1 MITTAV
7 PPQPEHVAALRA
19 RACLPGA
26 STLVTDMHSYGHAVA
41 LVVTVL
47 HSLPATMRTL
57 LILPSVHHYRTLW
70 QPYHS
75 LLFPA
80 EPLVVRAHRATR
92 YVAGAV
98 TVHCG
103 NIPGAHFD
111 LAVTLQPRAV
121 PNARHTLCIGDPP
134 DSPRSWCLDVR
145 HPTCSPPRWLLA
157 ETPFPRPCDDLS
169 AYQARAQQ
177 VCDDLMGGTKRATIT
192 GLAHALVQS
201 LFQGTRARRGFVPGH
216 CVLAVSSDVPTMHAL
231 ALPLVTAGVATLVV
245 DDEYV
250 TPGLARRMVQ
260 DANVVVVHHAFQE
273 LAALAALA
281 TRVYVLDTLVRP
293 GVLQQLWVLSHYV
306 PVVTLRVDLRYA
318 DSRRATVEHS
328 DTITLFRELHDG
340 VPHCPLEFAEPHPEP
355 QAAEPSTES
364 AEHCSFAA
372 TTEADGRSGATA
384 GETTEEL
391 PREESAAP
399 DFELAE
405 GGDVG
410 AADLGCS
417 AKLECSEELA
427 PWGYLVDVAGRR
439 ACLSQL
445 GVADLWRAAQDGAT
459 TFSLIRGDAVA
470 PHGWLHSPA
479 LAAVAARLPVPAQQP
494 APTSVRQGVEADTLW
509 HILSAGKPDALTAVD
524 WAAAATLLLCRV
536 LLGPHPWCTLH
547 FGVTDATG
555 LFEYHHGTWARCCAQ
570 ITHGQLWGVMLDYTD
585 ETARHCVPVYLFTNS
600 AAAAA
605 L

>member
-1 MITTAV
+1 MITTAA

-26 STLVTDMHSYGHAVA
+26 STLVTDMHSYGRAVA

-47 HSLPATMRTL
+47 HSLPVAMRTL
-57 LILPSVHHYRTLW
+57 LILPSVHHYRALW

-134 DSPRSWCLDVR
+134 DSPRSWRLDVR
-145 HPTCSPPRWLLA
+145 RPTCSPPRWLLA

-231 ALPLVTAGVATLVV
+231 AQPLVTAGVATLVV

-340 VPHCPLEFAEPHPEP
+340 VPHCPLEDQPEP
-355 QAAEPSTES
+355 PGEPAEC
-364 AEHCSFAA
+364 AEHDLDA
-372 TTEADGRSGATA
+372 GAPA
-384 GETTEEL
+384 GETTQEL
-391 PREESAAP
+391 PRAGPVEP
-399 DFELAE
+399 DSEPAE
-405 GGDVG
+405 G

-417 AKLECSEELA
+417 AGLQCPEELA
-427 PWGYLVDVAGRR
+427 PWGHMVEVAGRR

-445 GVADLWRAAQDGAT
+445 GISDLWRAAQGGAT
-459 TFSLIRGDAVA
+459 SFTLIRGGDVA
-470 PHGWLHSPA
+470 PHGWLHAPA
-479 LAAVAARLPVPAQQP
+479 LAAVAARLPAPAQQP

-570 ITHGQLWGVMLDYTD
+570 VARGQLWGVMLDYTD
-585 ETARHCVPVYLFTNS
+585 GNARHCVPVYLFTNS

>member
-1 MITTAV
+1 MINTAV
-7 PPQPEHVAALRA
+7 PPLPEHVVALRA
-19 RACLPGA
+19 RVCLPGV

-80 EPLVVRAHRATR
+80 EPLVVRAHRAAR
-92 YVAGAV
+92 YVQHAV

-111 LAVTLQPRAV
+111 LVVTLTPRAAA
-121 PNARHTLCIGDPP
+121 NARHTLCIGTPP
-134 DSPRSWCLDVR
+134 DSPRAWCLDVR
-145 HPTCSPPRWLLA
+145 QPTASQPRWLLA
-157 ETPFPRPCDDLS
+157 ESPFPRPCDDLT

-177 VCDDLMGGTKRATIT
+177 VCDDLMGGTKRAAIT

-201 LFQGTRARRGFVPGH
+201 LFQGSRARRGFVPGH
-216 CVLAVSSDVPTMHAL
+216 CVLAVSSDRATMHAL

-273 LAALAALA
+273 LAALATLA

-293 GVLQQLWVLSHYV
+293 GVMQQLWVLSHYV

-318 DSRRATVEHS
+318 DSRRATVEHP

-340 VPHCPLEFAEPHPEP
+340 VPHCPLEFAEPPVET
-355 QAAEPSTES
+355 TES
-364 AEHCSFAA
+364 AEHRLEYDLDA
-372 TTEADGRSGATA
+372 GATA
-384 GETTEEL
+384 GAIAGETTQEL
-391 PREESAAP
+391 PRAEPAEP

-405 GGDVG
+405 GAGDVETEPLAEG
-410 AADLGCS
+410 AGDLGCP
-417 AKLECSEELA
+417 EELA
-427 PWGYLVDVAGRR
+427 PWGYLVEVAGRR

-459 TFSLIRGDAVA
+459 TFTLIRGDAVA
-470 PHGWLHSPA
+470 PYGWLHATA

-494 APTSVRQGVEADTLW
+494 APTSVRQGVEADALW
-509 HILSAGKPDALTAVD
+509 YILSAGKPDALTAVD

-585 ETARHCVPVYLFTNS
+585 GNARHCVPVYLFTNS